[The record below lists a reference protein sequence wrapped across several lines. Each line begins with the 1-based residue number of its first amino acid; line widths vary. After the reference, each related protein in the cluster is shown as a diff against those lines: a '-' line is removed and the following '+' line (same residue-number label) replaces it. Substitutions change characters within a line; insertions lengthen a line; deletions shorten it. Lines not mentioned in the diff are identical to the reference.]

1 LRRALLILVLA
12 ILTVTVD
19 QLTKWLVVTNFEVNQ
34 SIFPIPPLSGVLAIT
49 YVTNSGVAFGLFK
62 EAGTFFI
69 FLAGIVVAAI
79 LYSVRRLPAQQR
91 LVRIALGLALGGAV
105 GNLIDRLRLGYVIDF
120 IDFRFWP
127 VFNLADSAIV
137 VGVTLLA
144 ISMWYEG
151 RTEARAQPS
160 DPSAGE
166 QLPG

>member
-1 LRRALLILVLA
+1 MVPLIPVLA
-12 ILTVTVD
+12 IITLLVD
-19 QLTKWLVVTNFEVNQ
+19 QLTKWLIVNNLEVNQ
-34 SIFPIPPLSGVLAIT
+34 SIFPIPPLSGIFAIT

-69 FLAGIVVAAI
+69 FLAVIVIALI
-79 LYSVRRLPAQQR
+79 LYSLRKLPADQR
-91 LVRIALGLALGGAV
+91 LARIALGLALGGAI

-127 VFNLADSAIV
+127 VLNVADGAIV

-151 RTEARAQPS
+151 RPASKSQPP
-160 DPSAGE
+160 DATRE